1 MSGIHT
7 AGEREESNM
16 SVQQHTIDI
25 LQELLHNATYIEDA
39 QLDAF
44 TQAILQAKH
53 IFTAGA
59 GRSGVAMRGFTNR
72 LLHLGLSVSMVG
84 EISSPHSQPD
94 DLLIIGSGSG
104 TTESLVALANKAKK
118 TGVKI
123 ALVTMDEEST
133 IGKLAD
139 VVVVL
144 PGVSPKLQHKGFDI
158 TSIQPM
164 GSAFEQMSFITY
176 DGVILEL
183 MEKMKETGETMF
195 PRHCDFE

>member
-1 MSGIHT
+1 
-7 AGEREESNM
+7 M

-25 LQELLHNATYIEDA
+25 LQELLHNTRYMEDT
-39 QLDAF
+39 QLDAL
-44 TQAILQAKH
+44 TQVILQAKH

-59 GRSGVAMRGFTNR
+59 GRSGVAIRGFTNR
-72 LLHLGLSVSMVG
+72 LLHLGFSVSMVG
-84 EISSPHSQPD
+84 EISSPHSQHG
-94 DLLIIGSGSG
+94 DLMIIGSGSG

-123 ALVTMDEEST
+123 ALITMDAESI

-144 PGVSPKLQHKGFDI
+144 PGISPKLQHKGFDI

-183 MEKMKETGETMF
+183 MEHRGETGETMF

>member
-1 MSGIHT
+1 
-7 AGEREESNM
+7 M
-16 SVQQHTIDI
+16 SVQQHTRAI
-25 LQELLHNATYIEDA
+25 LQELLDHSQYINDS

-44 TQAILQAKH
+44 VHAIVDARH

-59 GRSGVAMRGFTNR
+59 GRTGVAVKGFTNR
-72 LLHLGLSVSMVG
+72 LLHLGLSVSMMG
-84 EISSPHSQPD
+84 EISSPHSHEG
-94 DLLIIGSGSG
+94 DLVIIGSGSG
-104 TTESLVALANKAKK
+104 TTESLVALAKKAKSS
-118 TGVKI
+118 GVKI

-183 MEKMKETGETMF
+183 MEQMKETTDTMY